1 MPLTFLFV
9 SRFFSIQPK
18 FVFHTNNF
26 FAVVAENTR
35 FFTISFAP
43 PVWLFFFPDQWEED
57 RKRAMSAV
65 SQVFFPFFFLY
76 VVIH

>member
-1 MPLTFLFV
+1 M
-9 SRFFSIQPK
+9 FFTQII
-18 FVFHTNNF
+18 F

-43 PVWLFFFPDQWEED
+43 PVWLFFSPDQWEED

-65 SQVFFPFFFLY
+65 SQVFFLFFPLMSSCTSSAQAKC
-76 VVIH
+76 VS